1 MLHFVQHDSHSKSF
15 RDKLIIVHKHIHMNK
30 EKEIRRF
37 MRDNRIP
44 VPKDDRFMKELVRQM
59 DLLPTPS
66 SFGSE
71 EEERLQENI
80 RLVRLIHSALKKY
93 YRRQALL
100 MIVANVIFAVT
111 VFALA
116 FFAAAPESMQ
126 ELPVVQFLATW
137 RYLIAGIICAGVLLF
152 SVSRTVLYDVV

>member
-1 MLHFVQHDSHSKSF
+1 
-15 RDKLIIVHKHIHMNK
+15 
-30 EKEIRRF
+30 

-66 SFGSE
+66 SFVSE

-80 RLVRLIHSALKKY
+80 RLVGLIRSALRKY

-100 MIVANVIFAVT
+100 VMIVANVIFAVT

-116 FFAAAPESMQ
+116 FFATAPESAQ
-126 ELPVVQFLATW
+126 ELPVVQFLVTW
-137 RYLIAGIICAGVLLF
+137 RYLIAGVICAGVLLF
-152 SVSRTVLYDVV
+152 SVSRTVLYDAV

>member
-1 MLHFVQHDSHSKSF
+1 
-15 RDKLIIVHKHIHMNK
+15 MNK
-30 EKEIRRF
+30 EREIRRF

-44 VPKDDRFMKELVRQM
+44 VPNDDRFMKELVRQM

-80 RLVRLIHSALKKY
+80 RLVRLIHSALRKY

-100 MIVANVIFAVT
+100 MIVANVIFAVMI
-111 VFALA
+111 FALA
-116 FFAAAPESMQ
+116 FFAVAPESVQ

-137 RYLIAGIICAGVLLF
+137 RYLIAGLICAGVLLF
-152 SVSRTVLYDVV
+152 SVSRTVLHDVV

>member
-1 MLHFVQHDSHSKSF
+1 
-15 RDKLIIVHKHIHMNK
+15 
-30 EKEIRRF
+30 

-80 RLVRLIHSALKKY
+80 RLVRLIHSALRKY

-100 MIVANVIFAVT
+100 MIVANVFFAVT
-111 VFALA
+111 IFALA
-116 FFAAAPESMQ
+116 FFAVAPESMQ
-126 ELPVVQFLATW
+126 EFPVVQFLATW
-137 RYLIAGIICAGVLLF
+137 RYLIAGLICAGVLLF
-152 SVSRTVLYDVV
+152 SVSRTVLHDVV

>member
-1 MLHFVQHDSHSKSF
+1 
-15 RDKLIIVHKHIHMNK
+15 MNK

-66 SFGSE
+66 SFVSE

-80 RLVRLIHSALKKY
+80 RLVGLIRSALRKY

-100 MIVANVIFAVT
+100 VIVANVIFAVA
-111 VFALA
+111 VFTLA
-116 FFAAAPESMQ
+116 FFAAAPESAQ
-126 ELPVVQFLATW
+126 ELPVVQFLVTW
-137 RYLIAGIICAGVLLF
+137 RYLIAGVICAGVLLF
-152 SVSRTVLYDVV
+152 SVSRTVLCDAV